1 MNTTKICPGVIHIEE
16 SYRVYCTL
24 VQGAALSLL
33 IDTGLGKHSLKP
45 YAEANTASPYIVLNT
60 HGHPDHVGGN
70 QFFDGAFLARED
82 WPLAGPDAG
91 RLSDLVSGTVFGL
104 GDDTARIVPLA
115 GHTAGSRGIL
125 LEKRRLLIAGD
136 ALNPRLLLPDADAR
150 TLDILRQTLE
160 TTLELPFDAYL
171 TSHAPTLFGKAQLE
185 AHLKHLD
192 AFDPSG
198 LAETRSMGKAAY
210 LSRFKTG
217 ALSSEFV
224 LGGAQPAM

>member
-1 MNTTKICPGVIHIEE
+1 MNTTEICPGVIHIEE

-33 IDTGLGKHSLKP
+33 VDTGLGKHSLKP
-45 YAEANTASPYIVLNT
+45 YAEAHTASPYIVLNT

-70 QFFDGAFLARED
+70 RFFDGAFLARED

-125 LEKRRLLIAGD
+125 LEKRRLLLAGD
-136 ALNPRLLLPDADAR
+136 ALNPRLLLPDGDAR
-150 TLDILRQTLE
+150 TLDTVKRTLE
-160 TTLELPFDAYL
+160 TALELPFDAYL
-171 TSHAPTLFGKAQLE
+171 TSHAPILFGKDRLE

-198 LAETRSMGKAAY
+198 LAETRSVGKAAY
-210 LSRFKTG
+210 LSRFKAG
-217 ALSSEFV
+217 ALLSEFV
-224 LGGAQPAM
+224 MTRPAMEE